1 MPDVDHRQTLMF
13 SATFPREIQM
23 LAADFL
29 RDYVF
34 LAVGRVGSTSQN
46 ITQKVWPASKKQSSA
61 AWPQTPNQVSIYC
74 VPELRAQMVYVEE
87 HEKRSMLLDLL
98 ATKEENGLT
107 LIFVETKRGADALDE
122 FLYNNGFPVTSIHG
136 DRDQRSREEGALS
149 RCERAVRDPA
159 YGTDAYSALLFWH
172 ASC

>member
-46 ITQKVWPASKKQSSA
+46 ITQKVRPASSPQSA
-61 AWPQTPNQVSIYC
+61 AAFAPPQAPN
-74 VPELRAQMVYVEE
+74 PR
-87 HEKRSMLLDLL
+87 
-98 ATKEENGLT
+98 
-107 LIFVETKRGADALDE
+107 
-122 FLYNNGFPVTSIHG
+122 PV
-136 DRDQRSREEGALS
+136 R
-149 RCERAVRDPA
+149 
-159 YGTDAYSALLFWH
+159 
-172 ASC
+172 